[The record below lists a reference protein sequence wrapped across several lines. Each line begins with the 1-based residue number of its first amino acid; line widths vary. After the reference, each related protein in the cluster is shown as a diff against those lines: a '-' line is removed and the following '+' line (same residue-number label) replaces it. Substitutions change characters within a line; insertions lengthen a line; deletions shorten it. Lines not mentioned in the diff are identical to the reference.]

1 MLSPI
6 LFTQYLID
14 RKITFFTGVP
24 DSLLKQFCFYI
35 SSGDN
40 KKITHITANSEGS
53 AISLAMGH
61 YLASGYPALVYM
73 QNSGIGNALNP
84 LISLADNDV
93 YGIPMILLVGWRGK
107 PNTDD
112 EPQHVKQGKITKS
125 LLETAG
131 IKTYELIENEIEN
144 TIDNAINY
152 TIKNNQPVALIAS
165 KNFFDEYKNIKS
177 DTNKYQLK
185 REEAIEILLKNIPD
199 NDRIVSTT
207 GMISREIYEIRE
219 KYGQNHSND
228 FLCVGGMGYAS
239 QIAIAI
245 AIEQPEKNIYC
256 FDGDGAFLM
265 QMGGVSQTALLQ
277 PKNFVH
283 IILNNSAHDSVG
295 GQDTVGNLVDI
306 TKVAKGF
313 GYKAIFSTDK
323 KEELL
328 EISQKIE
335 NIEKPAFIEVKV
347 SKGARKNLGRPP
359 RDMHKAKID
368 FMENM

>member
-1 MLSPI
+1 MDPI
-6 LFTQYLID
+6 LFTKYLTD

-24 DSLLKQFCFYI
+24 DSLLKHFCFYI
-35 SSGDN
+35 SSGEN
-40 KKITHITANSEGS
+40 KNITHITANSEGS

-61 YLASGYPALVYM
+61 YLASGNPALVYM

-125 LLETAG
+125 LLETVG
-131 IKTYELIENEIEN
+131 IKTYELIEEDVEEI
-144 TIDNAINY
+144 
-152 TIKNNQPVALIAS
+152 IKNAVNHTITHNQPVALIAS
-165 KNFFDEYKNIKS
+165 KNFFNEYKNTKTEEYKI
-177 DTNKYQLK
+177 K
-185 REEAIEILLKNIPD
+185 REEAIDILLKNITD

-228 FLCVGGMGYAS
+228 FLCVGGMGHAS

-245 AIEQPEKNIYC
+245 AIEHPEKNIYC

-277 PKNFVH
+277 PKNFIH
-283 IILNNSAHDSVG
+283 IVLNNSAHASVG
-295 GQDTVGNLVDI
+295 GQATVGNIVDI
-306 TKVAKGF
+306 TKVADGF
-313 GYKAIFSTDK
+313 GYKSIFKIST

-328 EISQKIE
+328 DISSKIKD
-335 NIEKPAFIEVKV
+335 IEKPAFIEVQVGKE
-347 SKGARKNLGRPP
+347 ARKDLGRPP
-359 RDMHKAKID
+359 RDMHKAKTG
-368 FMENM
+368 FMKNM

>member
-1 MLSPI
+1 MLSPV

-14 RKITFFTGVP
+14 RKITFFAGVP

-35 SSGDN
+35 SSGEN
-40 KKITHITANSEGS
+40 KNVTHITANSEGS
-53 AISLAMGH
+53 AISLAIGH
-61 YLASGYPALVYM
+61 YLATGNPALVYM

-131 IKTYELIENEIEN
+131 IKTYELIEDNVEEI
-144 TIDNAINY
+144 IKNAVNY
-152 TIKNNQPVALIAS
+152 TIKNNQPVALIVS
-165 KNFFDEYKNIKS
+165 KNFFSEYNNIKAEEYKIR
-177 DTNKYQLK
+177 
-185 REEAIEILLKNIPD
+185 REEAIEILLKNITN

-219 KYGQNHSND
+219 KYGQNHSYD
-228 FLCVGGMGYAS
+228 FLCVGGMGHAS

-245 AIEQPEKNIYC
+245 AIEQPEKNVYC

-277 PKNFVH
+277 PKNFIH
-283 IILNNSAHDSVG
+283 IVLNNSAHASVG
-295 GQDTVGNLVDI
+295 GQATVGNIVDI
-306 TKVAKGF
+306 TKVAEGF
-313 GYKAIFSTDK
+313 FYKSILKIRT

-328 EISQKIE
+328 NISSKIKD
-335 NIEKPAFIEVKV
+335 IEKPAFIEVQVRKE
-347 SKGARKNLGRPP
+347 ARKDLGRPP
-359 RDMHKAKID
+359 RNMHKAKIE
-368 FMENM
+368 FMDNL

>member
-1 MLSPI
+1 MDPI
-6 LFTQYLID
+6 LFTKYLTE

-24 DSLLKQFCFYI
+24 DSLLKHFCFYI
-35 SSGDN
+35 SSKEN
-40 KKITHITANSEGS
+40 KNITHITANSEGS

-61 YLASGYPALVYM
+61 YLASGNPALVYM

-131 IKTYELIENEIEN
+131 IKTYELIEEDVEEI
-144 TIDNAINY
+144 ISNAVNY
-152 TIKNNQPVALIAS
+152 TITNNQPVALIAS
-165 KNFFDEYKNIKS
+165 KNFFNEYKN
-177 DTNKYQLK
+177 NKTEEYKIK
-185 REEAIEILLKNIPD
+185 REEAIEILLKNIPN

-228 FLCVGGMGYAS
+228 FLCVGGMGHAS

-245 AIEQPEKNIYC
+245 AIEHPEKNIYC

-277 PKNFVH
+277 PQNFIH
-283 IILNNSAHDSVG
+283 IVLNNSAHASVG
-295 GQDTVGNLVDI
+295 GQATVGSIVDI
-306 TKVAKGF
+306 TKVAEGF
-313 GYKAIFSTDK
+313 GYKSIFKIKTK
-323 KEELL
+323 KELL
-328 EISQKIE
+328 NISSKIKD
-335 NIEKPAFIEVKV
+335 IEKPAFIEVQVGKE
-347 SKGARKNLGRPP
+347 ARKDLGRPP
-359 RDMHKAKID
+359 RDMHKAKTD
-368 FMENM
+368 FMKNM